1 MKSRISRLAAISIAA
16 VIAIL
21 LVTDM
26 VLDAFVTRGV
36 GRVGGHLTG
45 TELTMDG
52 ADLFLLSGSG
62 SIKNLLVANPAGYSK
77 PSAFQIGK
85 ISVGLRPESVFQDML
100 RISEIR
106 VLSPQINFEG
116 TMDTN
121 NLADILKNVEVILGN
136 TNASPSEPAQA
147 PGKRMHVDDLWIT
160 GARLNISAA
169 TLGASPQILT
179 LPDIHISSLGT
190 STNGITSAELA
201 KIVLDRLT
209 QDAKD
214 AMASNLADIGVKQSD
229 RIQPRP

>member
-1 MKSRISRLAAISIAA
+1 ML
-16 VIAIL
+16 
-21 LVTDM
+21 
-26 VLDAFVTRGV
+26 LDAFVSHGV
-36 GRVGGHLTG
+36 GKVGGRLTG

-77 PSAFQIGK
+77 PSAFEIGK
-85 ISVGLRPESVFQDML
+85 ICVGLRPESVFQDML

-121 NLADILKNVEVILGN
+121 NLVDILKNVEVILGN
-136 TNASPSEPAQA
+136 SNSPPTDAAQA

-160 GARLNISAA
+160 GARLNVSAA

-179 LPDIHISSLGT
+179 LPDIHLTSLGT

-214 AMASNLADIGVKQSD
+214 AMASNLADLGARQAE
-229 RIQPRP
+229 RPQQRP